1 MDDSRNPMSRMFAL
15 GKVKR
20 LMSKFENEKL
30 DSENPERARLLKGFY
45 TCNPL
50 ELEADKDDKAS

>member
-1 MDDSRNPMSRMFAL
+1 MSRMFAL

-30 DSENPERARLLKGFY
+30 DSKNPERARLLKGFY